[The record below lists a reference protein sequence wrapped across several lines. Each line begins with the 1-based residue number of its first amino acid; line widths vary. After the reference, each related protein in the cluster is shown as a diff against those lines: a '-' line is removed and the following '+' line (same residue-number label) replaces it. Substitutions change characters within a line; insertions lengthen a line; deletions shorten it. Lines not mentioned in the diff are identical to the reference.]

1 MALGW
6 TPGEQ
11 RAFRDARRF
20 AILLL
25 REPLF
30 RFLVIGAALFGAYGV
45 IGGDSPEAESRRIT
59 ISTAEVELLRGRW
72 MRQWL
77 RPPSEEELQ
86 ALVEERVRE
95 EVLYREALAMGLD
108 RDDSMVR
115 QRLAQKLKFLTE
127 DVALARKPTA
137 GELEAYFAANDE
149 RYRVPPLLSF
159 SQVFFRLE
167 GREPA
172 AEPKLVLARLRSAPE
187 SGDPAIFGDRSLLE
201 SRSSRQTPQ
210 EIAAVFGEE
219 FAADLLRLKRGEWSG
234 PIASG
239 YGLHLVRI
247 EERSEAHLPAFAAVA
262 EEVRADWANDQ
273 RRQAN
278 DAFIER
284 LLARYEII
292 VEPVPPSPANI
303 GTTQTGAEPQP

>member
-1 MALGW
+1 MALRW

-11 RAFRDARRF
+11 RTFRGARQF

-30 RFLVIGAALFGAYGV
+30 RFLVIGAALFGVYGV
-45 IGGDSPEAESRRIT
+45 IGGDSPGAESRRIT
-59 ISTAEVELLRGRW
+59 ISTAEIELLRGRW
-72 MRQWL
+72 MLQWL
-77 RPPSEEELQ
+77 RAPSEEELQ

-108 RDDSMVR
+108 RGDSMIR
-115 QRLAQKLKFLTE
+115 QRLAQKVKFLIE
-127 DVALARKPTA
+127 DVTLAREPSA
-137 GELEAYFAANDE
+137 SELEAYFAANGE
-149 RYRVPPLLSF
+149 RYRVPPRLSF

-172 AEPKLVLARLRSAPE
+172 AKPKLVLAQLRSAPE
-187 SGDPAIFGDRSLLE
+187 FGDPAILGDRSLLE
-201 SRSSRQTPQ
+201 SRYSRQTPQ

-219 FAADLLRLKRGEWSG
+219 FAAALLALDPRNWSD
-234 PIASG
+234 PITSG

-247 EERSEAHLPAFAAVA
+247 EERSDAHLPAFADVA
-262 EEVRADWANDQ
+262 EEVRADWMNDQ

-278 DAFIER
+278 VAFVER
-284 LLARYEII
+284 LLARYEVT
-292 VEPVPPSPANI
+292 VEPAGPSPDDIAP
-303 GTTQTGAEPQP
+303 TPLAAEP